1 MNKYMTYEDR
11 LDRMMEYGEPE
22 DYADFRR
29 LEAFAMRRQREDDR
43 QLAESERFD
52 YGQRAK
58 VQKLQDLPLDPPEE

>member
-22 DYADFRR
+22 DYTDFRR

-52 YGQRAK
+52 YGQRTKA
-58 VQKLQDLPLDPPEE
+58 QKLQDLPLDPPEE

>member
-1 MNKYMTYEDR
+1 MTYQDR

-22 DYADFRR
+22 DDADFRR

-52 YGQRAK
+52 YGQRVK
-58 VQKLQDLPLDPPEE
+58 VQKLQDLPLNPPEE